1 MGANGMGRG
10 GSQEPLSRRVIGC
23 AFEVSNGLGAGFLE
37 SVYENGL
44 CVELAEQGL
53 EFERQKPLVVTY
65 KGRVVGNYLADVL
78 VEGTLLLELK
88 ALSQLTPEHEAQVL
102 NYLRATGL
110 TVGLLLNFGT
120 PRLGI
125 RRLVWQHE
133 DAYRI

>member
-1 MGANGMGRG
+1 MDANGTGRG
-10 GSQEPLSRRVIGC
+10 SNQEPLSRRVIGC

-37 SVYENGL
+37 SVYENAL

-53 EFERQKPLVVTY
+53 EFERQKPLIVTY
-65 KGRVVGNYLADVL
+65 KGRVVGNYVADVL

-125 RRLVWQHE
+125 RRLVWQHD
-133 DAYRI
+133 DAHRT